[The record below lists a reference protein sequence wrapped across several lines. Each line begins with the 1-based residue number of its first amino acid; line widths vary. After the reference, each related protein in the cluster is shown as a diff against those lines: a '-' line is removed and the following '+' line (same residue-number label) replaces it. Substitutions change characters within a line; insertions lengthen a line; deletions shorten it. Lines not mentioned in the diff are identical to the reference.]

1 MAALF
6 KQSIDILT
14 KTKHFIIVNKPPLCY
29 SQPPDTSY
37 VTEEMLINGFN
48 PDDTVLNLLQRS
60 YPDLFKQQDSKTK
73 NQLDQQFAGPKTVQ
87 RLDYNVSGA
96 MTLATSNQ
104 AATMF
109 SRNLKYGGS
118 KGWSIHKYY
127 AALLTKEPSFRNS
140 HIHMAEDVHAHDGK
154 LIMKSGVINRNVDKK
169 PAFTKFWTLPPSDK
183 TPYHLMLFSPLTGR
197 KHQIR
202 IHASQVLKAPILG
215 DTVYT
220 LKNKNPSKDSL
231 NIDGINGSVIALH
244 SYKIEVNVGKTI
256 HEAKAPFWRNF
267 PEWEHFMNMETRLL
281 PDYLYTDIKVND
293 DETRMVRNS

>member
-1 MAALF
+1 MTSLF
-6 KQSIDILT
+6 RRSIDILT
-14 KTKHFIIVNKPPLCY
+14 QTKHFIIVNKPPLCY
-29 SQPPDTSY
+29 SQPPDTSH
-37 VTEEMLINGFN
+37 VTEEMLFNGFN
-48 PDDTVLNLLQRS
+48 PEDTVLNLLERS
-60 YPDLFKQQDSKTK
+60 YPELYKQQASEAKKQQD
-73 NQLDQQFAGPKTVQ
+73 QQVFKPKTVQ

-127 AALLTKEPSFRNS
+127 AAILTKEPSLRNS
-140 HIHMAEDVHAHDGK
+140 HIHMAEDIYSESGK
-154 LIMKSGVINRNVDKK
+154 ILLKSGIINHNVDKK

-183 TPYHLMLFSPLTGR
+183 TPYHLALFSPLTGR

-220 LKNKNPSKDSL
+220 LKNKKPSQESL
-231 NIDGINGSVIALH
+231 NIDGIYGSAIALH
-244 SYKIEVNVGKTI
+244 SYRIEVNVGKTI
-256 HEAKAPFWRNF
+256 HQAKAPFWRNI
-267 PEWEHFMNMETRLL
+267 PEWEHFMNLETRLL
-281 PDYLYTDIKVND
+281 PDYLYTDVKVD
-293 DETRMVRNS
+293 DSETRMVRNG